1 MTAHAATAHA
11 ATAHAATAR
20 CSSFWINSE
29 AMTPQTRLAL
39 VVAVCLLLVVAAFE
53 LGYEV
58 GGTTRLR
65 AHPGFERD
73 RHDHAP
79 V

>member
-1 MTAHAATAHA
+1 M
-11 ATAHAATAR
+11 
-20 CSSFWINSE
+20 S
-29 AMTPQTRLAL
+29 PQARLAL
-39 VVAVCLLLVVAAFE
+39 LVALCLLLVVAAFE

-58 GGTTRLR
+58 GATTRLQ